1 MSVNPSADPEVPAP
15 ATAPPRGTDANT
27 TVGAVI
33 ALALG
38 IAAAVLAVLALF
50 GGAATTEFFF
60 QRGPDGYAATPAR
73 ELSAPSYALVS
84 PAVRLGAETLPFDP
98 GSLRLAAESTDPGG
112 SVFVGIGP
120 AGEVEGYLRGVHTT
134 VVTGVETSPFGFNTR
149 DVPGSAAPSPPG
161 GQGFWI
167 ATASGPGPQQVEID
181 LRSGDWVAVVMKPDA
196 GSGISAELRVA
207 VKSGALG
214 AVAAVLWVAGI
225 AALAVGTGLVALG
238 AVALGERTPSAGVSA
253 HPGSAHPARLAGRLD
268 PRLSR
273 WLWLVKWLLVVPHV
287 LILCFLWF
295 ALLLTTL
302 ASGFAVL
309 FTGSYPR
316 PLFNFAVGVLRWS
329 WRVSFY
335 AYSALGTDA
344 YPPFTLA
351 STRGDAGHPSTVQAA
366 DFEVDYPR
374 RLSRGLVLVK
384 WWLLALPH
392 LLIVSI
398 LAGGAGASL
407 LGLLVFI
414 AALALLFTGRYPRP
428 IFDLAMGINRWV
440 YRVLAYVLLLRDEY
454 PPFRLDQGPQEP
466 GGEQEPAGAP
476 QISPSGPAPVPP
488 PEGRHRGGK
497 HRS

>member
-1 MSVNPSADPEVPAP
+1 MSMNPSADPRAPTPAP
-15 ATAPPRGTDANT
+15 ARGADANT

-38 IAAAVLAVLALF
+38 MAAAALAFLALL
-50 GGAATTEFFF
+50 GGAATAALFF

-73 ELSAPSYALVS
+73 ELSAASYALVS

-98 GSLRLAAESTDPGG
+98 GSLRLAAEPTEPGG
-112 SVFVGIGP
+112 AVFIGIGP
-120 AGEVEGYLRGVHTT
+120 ADDVEGYLRGVHTT
-134 VVTGVETSPFGFNTR
+134 AVTGVETSPFEFNTR
-149 DVPGSAAPSPPG
+149 DVPGPVAPAPPA

-167 ATASGPGPQQVEID
+167 AAASGTGPQQVDIE
-181 LRSGDWVAVVMKPDA
+181 LRSGDWVAVVMNPDA
-196 GSGISAELRVA
+196 GAGISARLRVEI
-207 VKSGALG
+207 KSGAFG
-214 AVAAVLWVAGI
+214 AATAVLCVAGM
-225 AALAVGTGLVALG
+225 AALAIGTGLVVLG

-253 HPGSAHPARLAGRLD
+253 HPGAVYPARLAGRLD

-273 WLWLVKWLLVVPHV
+273 WLWLLKWLLVVPHV

-295 ALLLTTL
+295 ALLLTTV

-309 FTGSYPR
+309 FTGRYPR
-316 PLFNFAVGVLRWS
+316 PLFNFAVGVLRWG

-351 STRGDAGHPSTVQAA
+351 STRGDTGSPATRQAA
-366 DFEVDYPR
+366 DFEIDYPQ

-428 IFDLAMGINRWV
+428 LFDLAMGINRWV

-454 PPFRLDQGPQEP
+454 PPFRLDQGPLEP
-466 GGEQEPAGAP
+466 AGDQVPAGAP
-476 QISPSGPAPVPP
+476 QISPSGPAPAPP
-488 PEGRHRGGK
+488 PDGRHRGGK
-497 HRS
+497 HRV